1 MLRRPR
7 MRPMAR
13 QLGRQRLFQ
22 SSSGENYAYC
32 RQVSPVSACMRQG
45 ACIHLCPAFCQRW
58 FDCSHAAHSDVSLY
72 AAVAVG
78 VACTG
83 IGEHPAAPLQI
94 ERVPVCRNALLS
106 PGMARTHQPAFPSG
120 LLSRRYLLDSRCS
133 SPTQLFSSPPE
144 LFFAFCKRR
153 EAQKPQRRL
162 VFPVLTCRYS
172 MLTQLHT
179 HEHTH
184 THTHTHTNTH
194 TYAHARKPMYTYI
207 CICTHARTH
216 ERTHARTHT

>member
-1 MLRRPR
+1 LI
-7 MRPMAR
+7 AR
-13 QLGRQRLFQ
+13 TLHILT
-22 SSSGENYAYC
+22 
-32 RQVSPVSACMRQG
+32 
-45 ACIHLCPAFCQRW
+45 
-58 FDCSHAAHSDVSLY
+58 VSLY

-207 CICTHARTH
+207 CICARSRAH
-216 ERTHARTHT
+216 VSACARV